1 MVFSGRKVYF
11 KVYTVSCR
19 LSTLVLRGPRV
30 IEAGAYSGVVAKVMT
45 DGSIVEVRDNKLWS
59 SSTADTATHHCGHRM
74 WTIALDS
81 VFLSNVKVL
90 VRGGND
96 EESLNV

>member
-59 SSTADTATHHCGHRM
+59 SSTADPATHHCRTVCGHNCA
-74 WTIALDS
+74 TP
-81 VFLSNVKVL
+81 VFKMSKVLL
-90 VRGGND
+90 VRGVVMMKN
-96 EESLNV
+96 L